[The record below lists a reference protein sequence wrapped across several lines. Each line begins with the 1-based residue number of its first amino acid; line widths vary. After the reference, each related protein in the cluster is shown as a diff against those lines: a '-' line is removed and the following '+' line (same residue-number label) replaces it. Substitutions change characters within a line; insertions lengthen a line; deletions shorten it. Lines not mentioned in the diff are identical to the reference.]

1 LKKNLNFKFIYRIL
15 DYFETETHILII
27 MEYICGDLLNYIR
40 KRSKLPEQISKIIF
54 KQLME
59 GLNYIHKKNIVHRD
73 IKLDNILIDLTN
85 TIKICDFGVS
95 KRIFPGDIMHE
106 HCGTPAYIAPEIF
119 QDNVIYIFLF
129 YSLGL

>member
-1 LKKNLNFKFIYRIL
+1 
-15 DYFETETHILII
+15 

-40 KRSKLPEQISKIIF
+40 KRTKLPEQITKIIF
-54 KQLME
+54 KQIIE
-59 GLNYIHKKNIVHRD
+59 GLDYIHKNNIVHRD

-95 KRIFPGDIMHE
+95 RRLLPGDIMHE

-119 QDNVIYIFLF
+119 KDNVYILILIFFLF
-129 YSLGL
+129 LIIKVMMVMNVIFGLLVLLYILC